1 MAYQSVGKTVLDIGY
16 AQTPNSYLDGF
27 YGTGY
32 DLNKPLPGSVC
43 YAEEIVGDVCDIGT
57 VLAGRR
63 FDTIICGELV
73 EHLENPYEALRDLSE
88 LLNEGGRLI
97 LSTPNPPGFPVF
109 LCELFQLRKLFYTQ
123 EYLYYF
129 LPC

>member
-1 MAYQSVGKTVLDIGY
+1 MRSVPYDRRRLRQMAHQAVGKTVLDIGY

-63 FDTIICGELV
+63 FDTIICGAGL
-73 EHLENPYEALRDLSE
+73 
-88 LLNEGGRLI
+88 
-97 LSTPNPPGFPVF
+97 TPSRP
-109 LCELFQLRKLFYTQ
+109 
-123 EYLYYF
+123 
-129 LPC
+129 